1 MRLTA
6 TFALA
11 VVVLLSGT
19 WASADDRLPPGFNPK
34 RHMLVREVEPG
45 MVGFGH
51 TVFRGVEIDRF
62 EVEVISVE
70 RGFRAGKSVVW
81 IRCTD
86 ERMQRIGPVSGMS
99 GSPIFLYPKGME
111 KAGPSAAR
119 MIGAFAYG
127 YGGGNGRDCY
137 AGVQPIE
144 QMLYVAARGKASV
157 KNGEPSAKVGGDGK
171 LISLGLKAAEQQ
183 NLPASVTWR
192 LERLAELLD
201 IQAADDKPAA
211 ASPAGRMGRNT
222 MSLPLMVATTRDAEL
237 LSPFFKPQGITPLA
251 ANATGPT
258 GLPPQW
264 IAPDQVKPTPGG
276 VLSIPLMTG
285 DMDMPAVGTIT
296 EVLPDGT
303 VLAFGHSFEGRGP
316 LRVPMA
322 TGFVHFIQPS
332 DRGSFKLGGTLRVI
346 GSVVNDEVAAISGTP
361 KVKSAFKP
369 SKVQTIWPDGTKS
382 RTFNYQIA
390 EHKYYTPLLAGYS
403 VAMSVGSDTELPEH
417 VTLRMT
423 GKLKFDQGKTI
434 DLDMV
439 APNGTSEAV
448 LYQIYPIIA
457 ALNDT
462 PYGELKF
469 EGIEATVT
477 VQEKVMA
484 AEITN
489 VTVRNTTVAPGDQLK
504 VNLEIKPFRG
514 EPVNHL
520 LKLKIPDDQP
530 DGPFNVMVGDANS
543 YVQMLYERKP
553 HLTRVNNIDEL
564 FEMVK
569 MISTIKQTA
578 VYATLLDQR
587 RPQVAIG
594 RTELPDLPSS
604 KAAMLL
610 QPTSSQATPYID
622 AVEYVE
628 PIDYVIQ
635 GNFSFPILVQSQ
647 PEAGS

>member
-6 TFALA
+6 TFALT

-45 MVGFGH
+45 MVGFGY
-51 TVFRGVEIDRF
+51 TVFRGVEIERF

-70 RGFRAGKSVVW
+70 RGFKAGKSVVW

-157 KNGEPSAKVGGDGK
+157 KNGTPSAKIGGDGK
-171 LISLGLKAAEQQ
+171 LIALGLKAAEQQ
-183 NLPASVTWR
+183 NLPDSVTWR
-192 LERLAELLD
+192 LKRLAELLD
-201 IQAADDKPAA
+201 IKAADDNPA
-211 ASPAGRMGRNT
+211 ASPTGRMGRNT
-222 MSLPLMVATTRDAEL
+222 MSLPLMVATTRDAAV

-303 VLAFGHSFEGRGP
+303 VLAFGHSFEGKGP

-322 TGFVHFIQPS
+322 TGYVHFIQPS
-332 DRGSFKLGGTLRVI
+332 DRGSFKMGGTLRVI
-346 GSVVNDEVAAISGTP
+346 GSVVNDEVSAISGTP
-361 KVKSAFKP
+361 EVKSTFKP
-369 SKVQTIWPDGTKS
+369 SRVQTIWPDGTKS

-390 EHKYYTPLLAGYS
+390 EHKYYTPILAGYS
-403 VAMSVGSDTELPEH
+403 VALSIAADTELPDH
-417 VTLRMT
+417 ATLRMT

-434 DLDMV
+434 DLDMI
-439 APNGTSEAV
+439 APNGTSGAV
-448 LYQIYPIIA
+448 LYQIYPVIA

-462 PYGELKF
+462 RYGELKF
-469 EGIEATVT
+469 EGLDATVT
-477 VQEKVMA
+477 VQDKVMA

-489 VTVRNTTVAPGDQLK
+489 VTVRNTTVAPGEELQ
-504 VNLEIKPFRG
+504 VNLEMRPFRG
-514 EPVNHL
+514 EPFNHL
-520 LKLKIPDDQP
+520 LKLKIPQDQR
-530 DGPFNVMVGDANS
+530 DGPFNVFVGGAS
-543 YVQMLYERKP
+543 SHLQVLAERKP
-553 HLTRVNNIDEL
+553 HLNRVTNLDEL
-564 FEMVK
+564 FEMVE
-569 MISTIKQTA
+569 MMTTVKQTA
-578 VYATLLDQR
+578 VYATLLDPR
-587 RPQVAIG
+587 RQEVAIG

-610 QPTSSQATPYID
+610 QPTSTQATPYID